1 MGSFASKTQD
11 RTGTPTLLDPR
22 FDHDS
27 CGVGFVA
34 TLRNQPSHEILTQA
48 LTALARLA
56 HRGAIAAD
64 GKSSDGVGI
73 MTAIPRDFLLA
84 SAGISL
90 DAGRPLG
97 VGVVFLPNESS
108 DGQQALEQA
117 LAAQQLEVLGWRVVP
132 TREEVLGEIALSS
145 IPVIRQV
152 LVTSSAA
159 AHDAGNAAG
168 NAAVNFE
175 RRLYLARKQFERDA
189 SAASGAAAAGYVC
202 SLSSYSI
209 VYKSMCA
216 GRLLADFYPD
226 LADPGYVTPFAIFHQ
241 RYATNVLPS
250 WDRAQPLR
258 TLAHNGEINTV
269 WGNRSRMDAR
279 AATIPAECHPIL
291 TKDGSDSTSLDE
303 VVELLARN
311 GRSVAE
317 AVRMLLPPAGRQRD
331 SAFLHYHAD
340 CVEPWDGP
348 AALAFA
354 DGNLVGV
361 ALDRNGLRPC
371 RFFLTEDALVVAG
384 SEAGLVDLDPE
395 RIIHSGRL
403 GPGEMLVAD
412 LGAHQLFEDE
422 QLLKEF
428 DRFTTYNELV
438 ENTPLEP
445 VPFTPAVEDLT
456 QLQQVF
462 GYTRED
468 VRMVLAPMASDG
480 KDAVW
485 SMGDDT
491 PLAPLAYAPRPVY
504 AFFRQRFAQVTNP
517 AIDPV
522 RESIVIQLHTRL
534 GPWPHILNTKARIPG
549 LSLESPFLSL
559 GQMHALR
566 NREHALADEMP
577 LAVLDCVFA
586 LSCNLRQAIDDLCAR
601 AIELV
606 RGGAAILLL
615 SDRAMAQPGARSELI
630 PIPMAL
636 ATGAVHIA
644 LVHAGVRT
652 NAGLA
657 VEAGDCRDLHH
668 AAVLFGIGAGAV
680 CPWLALETARSLDAE
695 KGEANMLHAFDLG
708 LAKIMSKMGISV
720 IDSYRGAHLF
730 DILGLDRE
738 VVERCFEGTPSPISG
753 IGFAELEVASRDRW
767 SGAQEEDSQ
776 PTLANVVHQQSPLA
790 VAQQSVAPRESKTLP
805 DYGWV
810 RFRKDDRAEP
820 HAWQPQTVKALQVV
834 TGTARGS
841 VATGLEPA
849 QAWAAFTTQAVENKP
864 TVLRDLL
871 EIRPA
876 AAPLPLDQVESS
888 PTIVRRFI
896 ASAMSLGSLSP
907 EAHHTITEAMN
918 QLGARS
924 NTGEGGEDPEVYA
937 EFPGA
942 PAIHNNKVKQ
952 VASARFGVT
961 TEYLAH
967 AEEIEI
973 KIAQGSKP
981 GEGGQLPSHKVT
993 ELIAR
998 LRHAQPGIALISP
1011 PPHHDIYSIED
1022 LAQLIFDLKRVN
1034 PRAAIGVKLVS
1045 ECGVGTV
1052 AAGVAKAYADY
1063 IVIAGHAGGTGA
1075 SPLSSIK

>member
-1 MGSFASKTQD
+1 MGFFASKTLE
-11 RTGTPTLLDPR
+11 RSSVPTLLDPR

-34 TLRNQPSHEILTQA
+34 TLRNIPTHEILTQA

-73 MTAIPRDFLLA
+73 MTAIPREFLLA
-84 SAGISL
+84 SSGISV
-90 DAGRPLG
+90 DAGQPLG
-97 VGVVFLPNESS
+97 VGVVFFPSES
-108 DGQQALEQA
+108 GPGEKALEKA
-117 LAAQQLEVLGWRVVP
+117 LAAQKLDLLTWRVVP
-132 TREEVLGEIALSS
+132 TCEEILGEIALSS

-152 LVTSSAA
+152 LVTASDPV
-159 AHDAGNAAG
+159 H
-168 NAAVNFE
+168 FE
-175 RRLYLARKQFERDA
+175 RRLYLARKQFEREAEA
-189 SAASGAAAAGYVC
+189 SGYVC
-202 SLSSYSI
+202 SFSSHSI
-209 VYKSMCA
+209 VYKAMCA
-216 GRLLADFYPD
+216 GRLLSEFYPD
-226 LADPGYVTPFAIFHQ
+226 LADPRYVTPFAIFHQ
-241 RYATNVLPS
+241 RYATNVAPS
-250 WDRAQPLR
+250 WDRAQPLP

-269 WGNRSRMDAR
+269 WGNRGRMDAR

-291 TKDGSDSTSLDE
+291 TPDGSDSTSLDE

-317 AVRMLLPPAGRQRD
+317 AVRMLLPPAGRQKD
-331 SAFLHYHAD
+331 SSFLRYHAD

-354 DGNLVGV
+354 DGHLVGV

-412 LGAHQLFEDE
+412 LDAHQLLEDE
-422 QLLKEF
+422 QLLREF
-428 DRFTTYNELV
+428 DRFTAYGKLV
-438 ENTPLEP
+438 ADTPLEP
-445 VPFTPAVEDLT
+445 AAFTPALEDLT

-491 PLAPLAYAPRPVY
+491 PLAPLAHAPRPVY

-522 RESIVIQLHTRL
+522 RESIVIELHSRL
-534 GPWPHILNTKARIPG
+534 GPWPHLLDTKALIPG
-549 LSLESPFLSL
+549 LSLRSPFFSL
-559 GQMHALR
+559 GQMYALR

-586 LSCNLRQAIDDLCAR
+586 PSCNLRRAIDDLRDKAV
-601 AIELV
+601 ELV

-652 NAGLA
+652 SAGLA

-668 AAVLFGIGAGAV
+668 AAVLFGFGAGAV
-680 CPWLALETARSLDAE
+680 SPWLALETARSLDAE

-730 DILGLDRE
+730 DVLGLDRE
-738 VVERCFEGTPSPISG
+738 VVDRCFAGTPSPISG
-753 IGFAELEVASRDRW
+753 IGFTELEAAVRDRW
-767 SGAQEEDSQ
+767 SAAQDEDSLPALVNAVNQDSQ
-776 PTLANVVHQQSPLA
+776 PPTATAQAP
-790 VAQQSVAPRESKTLP
+790 VAQRE
-805 DYGWV
+805 
-810 RFRKDDRAEP
+810 
-820 HAWQPQTVKALQVV
+820 
-834 TGTARGS
+834 
-841 VATGLEPA
+841 
-849 QAWAAFTTQAVENKP
+849 
-864 TVLRDLL
+864 
-871 EIRPA
+871 
-876 AAPLPLDQVESS
+876 
-888 PTIVRRFI
+888 
-896 ASAMSLGSLSP
+896 
-907 EAHHTITEAMN
+907 
-918 QLGARS
+918 
-924 NTGEGGEDPEVYA
+924 
-937 EFPGA
+937 
-942 PAIHNNKVKQ
+942 
-952 VASARFGVT
+952 
-961 TEYLAH
+961 
-967 AEEIEI
+967 
-973 KIAQGSKP
+973 
-981 GEGGQLPSHKVT
+981 
-993 ELIAR
+993 
-998 LRHAQPGIALISP
+998 
-1011 PPHHDIYSIED
+1011 
-1022 LAQLIFDLKRVN
+1022 
-1034 PRAAIGVKLVS
+1034 
-1045 ECGVGTV
+1045 
-1052 AAGVAKAYADY
+1052 AKA
-1063 IVIAGHAGGTGA
+1063 
-1075 SPLSSIK
+1075 